1 MLSHGSA
8 ALDRDD
14 KKTKLK
20 QNKAVQVEV
29 EVEVEVHLSI
39 YSPPKARTDINTDR
53 VAFLLILLF
62 LTIFSF
68 FHLKKFQS
76 TI

>member
-20 QNKAVQVEV
+20 QNKAVQV

>member
-8 ALDRDD
+8 ALDRND

-29 EVEVEVHLSI
+29 EVEIHLSI